1 MVRRGDVNPRG
12 ASSVVENM
20 KTLALVLLLAVPAVA
35 DDDGQIVRNSMG
47 GDIDVA
53 NAPHGA
59 VLRTMG
65 GNITVDRA
73 RGHVSA
79 RTMGGDIRIRNVH
92 GSVTAGTMGGNV
104 SVEVA
109 GASDDAEFEIH
120 SMGGHI
126 EVTFPAAFSGTFEV
140 ELEQD
145 GEGPENRIVSEFPL
159 QVRQSTRRRMFR
171 RPVGVLTAT
180 GRTGTGDAR
189 VRIST
194 IGSDIVIR
202 KR

>member
-1 MVRRGDVNPRG
+1 
-12 ASSVVENM
+12 M
-20 KTLALVLLLAVPAVA
+20 KTIALALLLFAASAATA
-35 DDDGQIVRNSMG
+35 DEGEIVRNSMG
-47 GDIDVA
+47 GDIDIS

-65 GNITVDRA
+65 GDIRVDRG
-73 RGHVSA
+73 RGHVVA
-79 RTMGGDIRIRNVH
+79 KTMGGNIRLRDIY

-104 SVEVA
+104 QVEVA
-109 GASDDAEFEIH
+109 GAPDDAEYEIH

-126 EVTFPAAFSGTFEV
+126 EVTFPASFSGSFEV
-140 ELEQD
+140 ELEQNDDD
-145 GEGPENRIVSEFPL
+145 GRQHRIVSDFPL
-159 QVRQSTRRRMFR
+159 QVRQSTRKRMFR
-171 RPVGVLTAT
+171 KSVGVLTAT

-189 VRIST
+189 VRITT